1 MNAEGLGGIIA
12 TPVGERYSYELTAST
27 LSTVLDGKNIK
38 RVDIS
43 YYVETLVAIVLGI
56 IIIIMTRFYHTLC

>member
-1 MNAEGLGGIIA
+1 MSAEGLGGIIA

-27 LSTVLDGKNIK
+27 LQTVLDGKQIK

-43 YYVETLVAIVLGI
+43 GFLETIVAL
-56 IIIIMTRFYHTLC
+56 F